1 MGAVKLWGQEM
12 IRDKARST
20 EGSEGCDG
28 VRMCVEGNSKCVFIH
43 TCIYIYIKSFHSPF
57 MFFRRHAQVCGSKIM
72 QLHPGAGGI
81 LNHDLQCPFGCLC
94 TKW

>member
-1 MGAVKLWGQEM
+1 
-12 IRDKARST
+12 
-20 EGSEGCDG
+20 
-28 VRMCVEGNSKCVFIH
+28 MCFH
-43 TCIYIYIKSFHSPF
+43 IYMYIKSFHSPF

-72 QLHPGAGGI
+72 QLPPGAGGI